1 MVKFVIDRG
10 MDNEYIITIK
20 ANGSTLGMH
29 IEPTDTFEVRLYRKC
44 SDELVATIDMTEDTN
59 GVVDVYQAAGGK
71 IRVLLKQGLV
81 DTLGVSKGEKVDGC
95 YLRSEYR
102 LSVICD
108 TANNGKFT
116 AKLAN
121 VFVE

>member
-20 ANGSTLGMH
+20 ANGSTLGMQ

-44 SDELVATIDMTEDTN
+44 SDELVVTIGMIEDTN
-59 GVVDVYQAAGGK
+59 GVVDVYHAEGGK
-71 IRVLLKQGLV
+71 IRILMKEALV
-81 DTLGVSKGEKVDGC
+81 NSLVASKGDKVDGC
-95 YLRSEYR
+95 YPKSEYR
-102 LSVICD
+102 INVICD

-121 VFVE
+121 VYVE

>member
-20 ANGSTLGMH
+20 ANGSTLGMQ

-44 SDELVATIDMTEDTN
+44 SDELVATVDMTEDAD

-71 IRVLLKQGLV
+71 IRILLKQALV
-81 DTLGVSKGEKVDGC
+81 DNLVASKGDKVDGC
-95 YLRSEYR
+95 YPKSEYR
-102 LSVICD
+102 ISVICD

>member
-1 MVKFVIDRG
+1 MVKFIINRD

-20 ANGSTLGMH
+20 ANGSTLGMQ

-44 SDELVATIDMTEDTN
+44 SDELVTTINMIEDAN
-59 GVVDVYQAAGGK
+59 GVVDVYQTNNGK
-71 IRVLLKQGLV
+71 IRILLKQTLV
-81 DTLGVSKGEKVDGC
+81 NTLVASKGDKVDGC
-95 YLRSEYR
+95 YPKSEYR
-102 LSVICD
+102 ISIICD

-121 VFVE
+121 VYVE

>member
-20 ANGSTLGMH
+20 ANGSTLGMQ
-29 IEPTDTFEVRLYRKC
+29 IEPTDTFEVRVYRKC
-44 SDELVATIDMTEDTN
+44 SDELVATVDMTEDTN
-59 GVVDVYQAAGGK
+59 GVVNVYQASNGK
-71 IRVLLKQGLV
+71 IRILLKQALV
-81 DTLGVSKGEKVDGC
+81 DNLVASKGDKVDGC
-95 YLRSEYR
+95 YPKSEYR
-102 LSVICD
+102 ISVICD

-121 VFVE
+121 VYVE

>member
-1 MVKFVIDRG
+1 MIKFMINKD

-20 ANGSTLGMH
+20 ANGSTLGMQ

-44 SDELVATIDMTEDTN
+44 SDELVATIKMIEDAN
-59 GVVDVYQAAGGK
+59 GVVDVYQTNNGK
-71 IRVLLKQGLV
+71 IRVLLKQTLV
-81 DTLGVSKGEKVDGC
+81 NTLVASKGDKVDGC
-95 YLRSEYR
+95 YPKSEYR
-102 LSVICD
+102 ISVICD

-121 VFVE
+121 VYVE

>member
-10 MDNEYIITIK
+10 TDNEYIITIK
-20 ANGSTLGMH
+20 ANGSTLGMQ

-44 SDELVATIDMTEDTN
+44 SDELIATIGMIEDAN
-59 GVVDVYQAAGGK
+59 GVVDVYHAPGGK
-71 IRVLLKQGLV
+71 IRILMKEALV
-81 DTLGVSKGEKVDGC
+81 SSLVAPKGDKVDGC
-95 YLRSEYR
+95 YPKSEYR
-102 LSVICD
+102 INVICD

>member
-20 ANGSTLGMH
+20 ANGNTLGMQ

-44 SDELVATIDMTEDTN
+44 SDELVATVDMTEDVN

-71 IRVLLKQGLV
+71 IRILLKQALV
-81 DTLGVSKGEKVDGC
+81 DNLVASKGDKVDGC
-95 YLRSEYR
+95 YPKSEYR
-102 LSVICD
+102 ISVICD